1 MLKVSKQL
9 IKMDQNGPKA
19 PEDEKTKDL
28 IETLAKNV
36 AKHGKVFEK
45 KFKEKQGKNSNV
57 SFLDEGKEFNDY
69 YKHRVNIFLKC

>member
-19 PEDEKTKDL
+19 PDDEQTKKI

-36 AKHGKVFEK
+36 AKHGQILEK
-45 KFKEKQGKNSNV
+45 KFKEKRGNNSTV
-57 SFLDEGKEFNDY
+57 SFLDEGKDFNDY
-69 YKHRVNIFLKC
+69 YKHRVNIFSKF

>member
-1 MLKVSKQL
+1 
-9 IKMDQNGPKA
+9 MDQNGPKA
-19 PEDEKTKDL
+19 PEDEKTKDI

-45 KFKEKQGKNSNV
+45 KFKEKKGKNSTV

-69 YKHRVNIFLKC
+69 YKHRVNIFSKYRVLKL